1 MDLILS
7 SIEILARWDVMLALL
22 AGSVGGVL
30 IGAIPGVGPA
40 VAIAIL
46 LPATFSMDPIVGLTV
61 LLGIYGSSMYG
72 GSIPAILINTPGTAV
87 NALTT
92 YDGYPMTTRGEARR
106 ALSLAYSASFFGGI
120 FSVICLILFAPTLA
134 KIAPMFGSRE
144 IFMAALLGLL
154 LVVVAHR
161 GQALI
166 AAALA
171 CFGIFLNTV
180 GLEPVKYTKR
190 FTFDQSWLSGGVNLI
205 VVVLGLFALSQAF
218 FLLQGDDEKV
228 RMTKLRGGLFQGLRE
243 LARHPRVA
251 GVSGT
256 FGVLMG
262 MIPGVGEFTAQFL
275 SYTYA
280 QKSSKRPQDFGH
292 GSSEGLIAA
301 ETANNAV
308 PAAAMVP
315 LLALGIPGEAL
326 TAMMLSVFYVHNVVP
341 GPQLFQNDMDFVVAL
356 YLALL
361 LLNVL
366 VLVFL
371 LFATNQLIKV
381 VKIPNRFLGAAILV
395 LSFVGVYSLR
405 NSFTDCLI
413 AACFGIFGFVLKR
426 LSIPA
431 VPIILGMVLGGIMEV
446 KLRAGMARVKSF
458 PDFFMDG
465 RGDDASLRPIAV
477 ILFIMIIGVL
487 LIHFRRVWLDRKE
500 LKEAKWSTKHASTNF
515 GMHLSRR
522 KDYLLRERGRKVRE
536 KHLKYNPRS
545 TDKRSPR

>member
-7 SIEILARWDVMLALL
+7 AIDILMRWDVALALL

-72 GSIPAILINTPGTAV
+72 GAIPAILINTPGTAV

-92 YDGYPMTTRGEARR
+92 YDGYPMTARGEPRR
-106 ALSLAYSASFFGGI
+106 ALSLAYSASFFGGV
-120 FSVICLILFAPTLA
+120 FSVICLILFAPVLA
-134 KIAPMFGSRE
+134 KVAPMFGSRE
-144 IFMAALLGLL
+144 IFLAALLGLI

-166 AAALA
+166 AGALA
-171 CFGIFLNTV
+171 CFGIFLNSI
-180 GLEPVKYTKR
+180 GMEPVKYTQR
-190 FTFDQSWLSGGVNLI
+190 YTFGQDFLGGGVNLI

-218 FLLQGDDEKV
+218 VLLMDEDEKV
-228 RMTKLRGGLFQGLRE
+228 HITKLRGGMFQGLRE
-243 LARHPRVA
+243 LARHPRVTTVSA
-251 GVSGT
+251 G

-262 MIPGVGEFTAQFL
+262 MIPGVGEFTAQFM

-280 QKSSKRPQDFGH
+280 QKTSKRPQDFGN

-341 GPQLFQNDMDFVVAL
+341 GPALFQNDMDFVVAL

-361 LLNVL
+361 ILNVL

-371 LFATNQLIKV
+371 LFATRSLVQV
-381 VKIPNRFLGAAILV
+381 VKIPNRFLGVCILT

-405 NSFTDCLI
+405 NSATDCLI
-413 AACFGIFGFVLKR
+413 AAGFGIFGFILKR
-426 LSIPA
+426 LSLPA

-446 KLRAGMARVKSF
+446 KLRAGMARVKE
-458 PDFFMDG
+458 PWDFIN
-465 RGDDASLRPIAV
+465 RPIAFIIFTIIV
-477 ILFIMIIGVL
+477 LVLATHIL
-487 LIHFRRVWLDRKE
+487 RVWRGRKE
-500 LKEAKWSTKHASTNF
+500 LKEAEWQNKSSSTSF
-515 GMHLSRR
+515 GKLMSRR
-522 KDYLLRERGRKVRE
+522 KNSFLKDRGKEVRGRHSKLLRR
-536 KHLKYNPRS
+536 LKGLF
-545 TDKRSPR
+545 